1 MQSGSSIPP
10 INSGLVYRVREPF
23 LYTTNVSRLRRQKR
37 QPSRHMHLLHN
48 KTKIGKVSVTFQTVK
63 KVCAEALPFQTTKLL
78 VTLE

>member
-63 KVCAEALPFQTTKLL
+63 KVCAAEALPFQTTKL